1 MPGRKKKQL
10 CAAGG
15 LSATQSRR
23 GRVRVPIIGASGLL
37 HREML
42 GDRTLRLQHGN
53 RIEALCVLGTH
64 ISADVYG

>member
-1 MPGRKKKQL
+1 MLP
-10 CAAGG
+10 AG
-15 LSATQSRR
+15 LSATRSGW
-23 GRVRVPIIGASGLL
+23 GRVRVPIVRASGLL
-37 HREML
+37 RGEMP